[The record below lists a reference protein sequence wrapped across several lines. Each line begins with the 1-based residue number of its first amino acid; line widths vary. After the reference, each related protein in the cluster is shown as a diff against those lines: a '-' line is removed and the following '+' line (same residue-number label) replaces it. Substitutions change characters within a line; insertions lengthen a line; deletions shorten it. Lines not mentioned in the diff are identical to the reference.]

1 MLHKVIVNLFG
12 DPCIIIGIN
21 LLTLFI
27 ESKTFIDFRYLK

>member
-1 MLHKVIVNLFG
+1 MLRKVIVNLFG
-12 DPCIIIGIN
+12 DLCIIIDIT